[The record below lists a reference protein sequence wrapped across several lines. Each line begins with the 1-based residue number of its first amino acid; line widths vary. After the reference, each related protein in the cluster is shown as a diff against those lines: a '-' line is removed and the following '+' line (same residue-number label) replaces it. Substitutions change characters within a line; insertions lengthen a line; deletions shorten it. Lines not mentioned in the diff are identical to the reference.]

1 MKLMQSSKASPNQI
15 YLILRKILFFKIL
28 NIILRFCV
36 LLFFQPYS
44 VFINKFLI
52 DRRKKSKPDSS
63 ANLTALRPKGYLKTQ
78 LQRSYKHSRTQLS
91 KPLRPQFAAFRI
103 GKKRLQQALQLRQVE
118 GGGGVVANGGAV
130 IQGKDFG
137 LLLHIEAV
145 EVQYGVEHG
154 QAVGAVFQVAQT

>member
-1 MKLMQSSKASPNQI
+1 MQAINLLPCMNEINANNNASPNQF
-15 YLILRKILFFKIL
+15 YSVLINILFFNLLNKISRL
-28 NIILRFCV
+28 CIL
-36 LLFFQPYS
+36 LLFPLHPF
-44 VFINKFLI
+44 FINKFLM

-91 KPLRPQFAAFRI
+91 KPFRPQLAAFRV

-130 IQGKDFG
+130 IQGKDFS

-145 EVQYGVEHG
+145 
-154 QAVGAVFQVAQT
+154 